1 MVVTINSDKLVVNID
16 TEGAQLLSVK
26 SNGKERLWQN
36 NNGNWT
42 SHAPVLFPV
51 AGKVGALV
59 DGKQIPLP
67 QHGVVRHE
75 QFEAKQIDAATV
87 EMTISSNDVTRSK
100 YPFDWTYKLTYS
112 VSGDTLYI
120 KHEVTNIGNKTMYY
134 ALGGHE
140 SFLLDE
146 DVGNYKIVLPDDTT
160 LNSLVQDSNGRLNGE
175 SVTFATDG
183 VLRLPADFLDG
194 RTIIFA
200 NIKSRK
206 ALLKDNS
213 DNILAEVNFPDFC
226 NLMLWR
232 PVGGHVICIEPWLNL
247 PDTSDKPL
255 TELSEKVGFVALPC
269 GKTDVYNRWIKY
281 M

>member
-36 NNGNWT
+36 NNGSWT

-51 AGKVGALV
+51 CGKVTALV
-59 DGKQIPLP
+59 DGKQIALP

-75 QFEAKQIDAATV
+75 QFEASQPNAATV
-87 EMTISSNDVTRSK
+87 KMTISSNEVTRSK
-100 YPFDWTYKLTYS
+100 YPFDWSYVITYS
-112 VSGDTLYI
+112 VDGDTLHI

-134 ALGGHE
+134 SLGGHE
-140 SFLLDE
+140 SFLLDS
-146 DVGNYKIVLPDDTT
+146 DVGNYKVVLSQDTT
-160 LNSLVQDSNGRLNGE
+160 LNSLIQDENGRLNGE

-183 VLRLPADFLDG
+183 VLQLPADFLDG

-200 NIKSRK
+200 NVKSRE

-213 DNILAEVNFPDFC
+213 DNVLAEVGFPQFC

-247 PDTSDKPL
+247 PDTAEKPVS
-255 TELSEKVGFVALPC
+255 ELSEKVGFVALQC